1 MTTFQI
7 VLECISRCSIIE
19 MNSDIKSSGLIQ
31 KNRKPEHPYFV
42 YIKTGYNMIKMPIF
56 VLCLLIKGIRVIK
69 FYKILFIVLVLVLPS
84 ACTTVKE
91 IKKVDFVSEIPT
103 RNILLKSLAVKASI
117 EMDSPEGSNSATA
130 RVNIAGMDSL
140 QIKISGPFGI
150 SVAQMYADPEKFVFY
165 NIFQNE
171 VLEGSSSALN
181 FQKALSIP
189 LSYSD
194 FVRLLRAEIPSE
206 NANYTRSATSTRN
219 LFSNNSNPNY
229 SEIVT
234 VSPDGITI
242 SRYQREISDGV
253 TIVDV
258 LYNNY
263 INYNGIYLPSQTIFR
278 FPEAETKVVIN
289 VRGYDIN
296 KKIDKPFSFKI
307 PKSIQRYK
315 LD

>member
-1 MTTFQI
+1 
-7 VLECISRCSIIE
+7 
-19 MNSDIKSSGLIQ
+19 
-31 KNRKPEHPYFV
+31 
-42 YIKTGYNMIKMPIF
+42 
-56 VLCLLIKGIRVIK
+56 
-69 FYKILFIVLVLVLPS
+69 
-84 ACTTVKE
+84 
-91 IKKVDFVSEIPT
+91 
-103 RNILLKSLAVKASI
+103 
-117 EMDSPEGSNSATA
+117 
-130 RVNIAGMDSL
+130 
-140 QIKISGPFGI
+140 I